1 MTDLAFGETIII
13 PQLQNTEVVTTLDRC
28 KKVLLTIKTSK
39 VLPVSS
45 SVTVTKGGSSEP
57 MVRTAE
63 DSNTYTL
70 LIKPS
75 TTFTVAASYGSG
87 ETLNQNIG
95 EMLNGI
101 STNSTFSL
109 AIIPN
114 IILYEKIDT
123 DTGNSDTTYLFYL
136 GIALPL
142 DMQISSYT
150 ANFKYKSTYTG
161 NIEHSG
167 TFMNSNDLEM
177 PGYICSVSST
187 PLTRS
192 ELGIVTFDF
201 TQEIPAYSELTD
213 PEAAP

>member
-13 PQLQNTEVVTTLDRC
+13 PQLQNTIVVKNLTRC
-28 KKVLLTIKTSK
+28 EKVLLTIKTSK
-39 VLPVSS
+39 VLSVSS
-45 SVTVTKGGSSEP
+45 SVTVTQGGSSEP

-75 TTFTVAASYGSG
+75 TTFAVTASYGSG
-87 ETLNQNIG
+87 VTLNQNIG
-95 EMLNGI
+95 QMLNGI

-123 DTGNSDTTYLFYL
+123 DTGNSDTTTYLFYL
-136 GIALPL
+136 GIAVPL

-150 ANFKYKSTYTG
+150 ANFKYKSTYAY
-161 NIEHSG
+161 IENSG
-167 TFMNSNDLEM
+167 TFMNSYDLEM
-177 PGYICSVSST
+177 PGYICSVHNT

-192 ELGIVTFDF
+192 QLGIVEFDF
-201 TQEIPAYSELTD
+201 TKEIPAYSELTD
-213 PEAAP
+213 PEGAP